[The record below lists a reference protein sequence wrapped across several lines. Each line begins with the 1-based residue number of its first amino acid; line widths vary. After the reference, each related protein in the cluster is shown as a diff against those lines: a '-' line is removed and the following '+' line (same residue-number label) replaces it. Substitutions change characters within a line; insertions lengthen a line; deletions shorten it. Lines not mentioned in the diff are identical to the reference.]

1 MSEMGTG
8 GTIKATKDGTMTRAL
23 TVADYEARIW
33 IYREQ
38 AVGGYIGIGRTL
50 NEAKA
55 AGVVGHGEWE
65 AWVERTTGLSIRQAQ
80 RCMRAAQE
88 IREGSFLGQ
97 LDISKATMLLA
108 SGLDEEEREILGAR
122 AAEDGATVKELRE
135 EIRQMKLAKV
145 HDSGALAEAKGELKK
160 AREERDQIRAQMQAL
175 HKGFEERADEIRKA
189 AYIQGKDDGAKE
201 GGRAEAEA
209 QGRIREMEAKLE
221 RADVQAKDR
230 EKKLGDQ
237 VKEAE
242 LRVKDAE
249 RKLREA
255 VDAAEER
262 AREAEKAARE
272 MKETRE
278 AIRKEADA
286 DARKEYE
293 GKLRFLA
300 REKEGLDEVLQDMR
314 AELEEKDKAQ
324 SARWDEGY
332 KAGQDQARTAAEWK
346 ASERIAEAERAR
358 ADAEMR
364 AREAEQARIDA
375 EAELNKQTKYAEA
388 LAKKMDE
395 MGERHQMDLACCD
408 REAREE
414 EREKIAAEAQEIEQ
428 LRAELEAA
436 EGREAKRA
444 KELAELRKEKAQ
456 AGMDAARG
464 IRAERMQGMDLAA
477 AVRSFIGAAGT
488 LPQMGPALAGM
499 EESEREMIRA
509 QVDTVAEW
517 VRASRTALE
526 AITADGCIA

>member
-8 GTIKATKDGTMTRAL
+8 GTIKATKGEMTRAL

-108 SGLDEEEREILGAR
+108 SGLDEEEREILGER

-175 HKGFEERADEIRKA
+175 HKGFEARAEELQKA
-189 AYIQGKDDGAKE
+189 AYARGKDDGAK
-201 GGRAEAEA
+201 GSGQAEAVA
-209 QGRIREMEAKLE
+209 QGKLREMEQKLE
-221 RADVQAKDR
+221 RAGIEAKDR
-230 EKKLGDQ
+230 EKALADQ
-237 VKEAE
+237 LKEAE
-242 LRVKDAE
+242 GRVKDAE
-249 RKLREA
+249 KQLREKM
-255 VDAAEER
+255 D
-262 AREAEKAARE
+262 
-272 MKETRE
+272 

-300 REKEGLDEVLQDMR
+300 REKEGLDEALADMR
-314 AELEEKDKAQ
+314 AELAEKDKAQ

-332 KAGQDQARTAAEWK
+332 RAGQDQARRDTEEVLKHAQQAIDEMK
-346 ASERIAEAERAR
+346 EQQ
-358 ADAEMR
+358 ADKMR
-364 AREAEQARIDA
+364 ARIQ
-375 EAELNKQTKYAEA
+375 ELE
-388 LAKKMDE
+388 
-395 MGERHQMDLACCD
+395 
-408 REAREE
+408 
-414 EREKIAAEAQEIEQ
+414 
-428 LRAELEAA
+428 AELEAA

-526 AITADGCIA
+526 SIQADASIE

>member
-8 GTIKATKDGTMTRAL
+8 GKAAGMAARNEAQDGGLAKIVASKIVARNEERADIVGAKAGEMGLQMAGGRAL

-108 SGLDEEEREILGAR
+108 SGLDEEEREILGER

-221 RADVQAKDR
+221 RAGIEAKDR
-230 EKKLGDQ
+230 EKALADQ
-237 VKEAE
+237 LKEAE
-242 LRVKDAE
+242 GRVKDAE
-249 RKLREA
+249 KQLREK
-255 VDAAEER
+255 VD
-262 AREAEKAARE
+262 
-272 MKETRE
+272 

-300 REKEGLDEVLQDMR
+300 REKEGLDEALADMR
-314 AELEEKDKAQ
+314 AELAEKDKAQ

-332 KAGQDQARTAAEWK
+332 RAGQDQARRDTEEVLKHAQQAIDEMK
-346 ASERIAEAERAR
+346 EQQ
-358 ADAEMR
+358 ADKMR
-364 AREAEQARIDA
+364 ARIQ
-375 EAELNKQTKYAEA
+375 ELE
-388 LAKKMDE
+388 
-395 MGERHQMDLACCD
+395 
-408 REAREE
+408 
-414 EREKIAAEAQEIEQ
+414 
-428 LRAELEAA
+428 AELEAA

-526 AITADGCIA
+526 SIQADASIE

>member
-8 GTIKATKDGTMTRAL
+8 GKAAGMAARNEAQAGGLAKIAARNEERADIVGTKAGEMGLQVAGGRVL

-33 IYREQ
+33 LYREQ

-97 LDISKATMLLA
+97 LDISKATMLLS
-108 SGLDEEEREILGAR
+108 SGLDEEEREILGER

-145 HDSGALAEAKGELKK
+145 RDTGALTEAKGELKRAK
-160 AREERDQIRAQMQAL
+160 EERDQIRAQMQAL
-175 HKGFEERADEIRKA
+175 HKGFEARAEELQKA
-189 AYIQGKDDGAKE
+189 AYARGKDDGAK
-201 GGRAEAEA
+201 GSGQAEAVA
-209 QGRIREMEAKLE
+209 QGKLREMEQKLE
-221 RADVQAKDR
+221 RAGIEAKDR
-230 EKKLGDQ
+230 EKALADQ
-237 VKEAE
+237 LREAE
-242 LRVKDAE
+242 GRVKDAE
-249 RKLREA
+249 KQLREK
-255 VDAAEER
+255 VD
-262 AREAEKAARE
+262 
-272 MKETRE
+272 

-300 REKEGLDEVLQDMR
+300 REKEGLDEALADMR
-314 AELEEKDKAQ
+314 EELK
-324 SARWDEGY
+324 
-332 KAGQDQARTAAEWK
+332 AAE
-346 ASERIAEAERAR
+346 S
-358 ADAEMR
+358 
-364 AREAEQARIDA
+364 
-375 EAELNKQTKYAEA
+375 
-388 LAKKMDE
+388 
-395 MGERHQMDLACCD
+395 
-408 REAREE
+408 
-414 EREKIAAEAQEIEQ
+414 
-428 LRAELEAA
+428 
-436 EGREAKRA
+436 REAKRA

-464 IRAERMQGMDLAA
+464 IRAPRMQGMDLAA
-477 AVRSFIGAAGT
+477 AVRAFIGAAGT
-488 LPQMGPALAGM
+488 LPQMGPALAGIA
-499 EESEREMIRA
+499 ESEREMIRA

-526 AITADGCIA
+526 AISADGSIA

>member
-8 GTIKATKDGTMTRAL
+8 GTIKATKGEMTRAL

-108 SGLDEEEREILGAR
+108 SGLDEEEREILGER

-221 RADVQAKDR
+221 RAGIEAKDR
-230 EKKLGDQ
+230 EKALADQ
-237 VKEAE
+237 LKEAE
-242 LRVKDAE
+242 GRVKDAE
-249 RKLREA
+249 KQLREK
-255 VDAAEER
+255 VD
-262 AREAEKAARE
+262 
-272 MKETRE
+272 

-300 REKEGLDEVLQDMR
+300 REKEGLDEALADMR
-314 AELEEKDKAQ
+314 AELAEKDKAQ

-332 KAGQDQARTAAEWK
+332 RAGQDQARRDTEEVLKHAQQAIDEMK
-346 ASERIAEAERAR
+346 EQQ
-358 ADAEMR
+358 ADKMR
-364 AREAEQARIDA
+364 ARIQ
-375 EAELNKQTKYAEA
+375 ELE
-388 LAKKMDE
+388 
-395 MGERHQMDLACCD
+395 
-408 REAREE
+408 
-414 EREKIAAEAQEIEQ
+414 
-428 LRAELEAA
+428 AELEAA

-526 AITADGCIA
+526 SIQADASIE

>member
-8 GTIKATKDGTMTRAL
+8 GTMKATKDGTMTRAL

-122 AAEDGATVKELRE
+122 AAEDGATVKELKE
-135 EIRQMKLAKV
+135 EIRQLKVAKV
-145 HDSGALAEAKGELKK
+145 HDTGALAEAKGELKR
-160 AREERDQIRAQMQAL
+160 AREERDQIRVQMQAL

-189 AYIQGKDDGAKE
+189 AYTQGKDDGAKE

-262 AREAEKAARE
+262 ARAAEETARDAEKAKKEAEKALRE
-272 MKETRE
+272 DLD

-300 REKEGLDEVLQDMR
+300 REKEGLDETLADMR
-314 AELEEKDKAQ
+314 AELAEKDKAQ
-324 SARWDEGY
+324 SARWNEGY
-332 KAGQDQARTAAEWK
+332 RAGQDQARRDTEEVLKHAQQA
-346 ASERIAEAERAR
+346 I
-358 ADAEMR
+358 DEMK
-364 AREAEQARIDA
+364 EEQA
-375 EAELNKQTKYAEA
+375 
-388 LAKKMDE
+388 DE
-395 MGERHQMDLACCD
+395 MSRRI
-408 REAREE
+408 RELE
-414 EREKIAAEAQEIEQ
+414 
-428 LRAELEAA
+428 AELEAA
-436 EGREAKRA
+436 ESREAKRA

-526 AITADGCIA
+526 AISADASIE

>member
-8 GTIKATKDGTMTRAL
+8 GKATGMAARNEAQAGGLAKITARNAERADIVGTKAGEMGLQMAGGRAL

-38 AVGGYIGIGRTL
+38 AVGGYIGIGKTL

-122 AAEDGATVKELRE
+122 AADGATVKELKE
-135 EIRQMKLAKV
+135 EIRQLKVAKV
-145 HDSGALAEAKGELKK
+145 HDTGALAEAKGELKK
-160 AREERDQIRAQMQAL
+160 AQAERDQIRAQMQAL
-175 HKGFEERADEIRKA
+175 HRGFEARADEIRKA
-189 AYIQGKDDGAKE
+189 AYIQGKDDGTKE

-272 MKETRE
+272 MKEQQADEMSAR
-278 AIRKEADA
+278 IR
-286 DARKEYE
+286 
-293 GKLRFLA
+293 
-300 REKEGLDEVLQDMR
+300 
-314 AELEEKDKAQ
+314 ELE
-324 SARWDEGY
+324 S
-332 KAGQDQARTAAEWK
+332 
-346 ASERIAEAERAR
+346 
-358 ADAEMR
+358 
-364 AREAEQARIDA
+364 
-375 EAELNKQTKYAEA
+375 
-388 LAKKMDE
+388 
-395 MGERHQMDLACCD
+395 
-408 REAREE
+408 
-414 EREKIAAEAQEIEQ
+414 
-428 LRAELEAA
+428 ELEAA
-436 EGREAKRA
+436 ESREAKRA

-526 AITADGCIA
+526 AIAADASIE

>member
-8 GTIKATKDGTMTRAL
+8 GTIKATKGETTRAL

-108 SGLDEEEREILGAR
+108 SGLDEEEREILGER

-175 HKGFEERADEIRKA
+175 HKGFEARAEELQKA
-189 AYIQGKDDGAKE
+189 AYARGKDDGAK
-201 GGRAEAEA
+201 GSGQAEAVA
-209 QGRIREMEAKLE
+209 QGKLREMEAKLE
-221 RADVQAKDR
+221 RAGIEAKDR
-230 EKKLGDQ
+230 EKALADQ
-237 VKEAE
+237 
-242 LRVKDAE
+242 
-249 RKLREA
+249 LREA
-255 VDAAEER
+255 EGRVVDAEKQL
-262 AREAEKAARE
+262 REKVD
-272 MKETRE
+272 

-300 REKEGLDEVLQDMR
+300 REKEGLDEALADMR

-526 AITADGCIA
+526 AISADASIE

>member
-8 GTIKATKDGTMTRAL
+8 GTIKATKGETTRVL

-108 SGLDEEEREILGAR
+108 SGLDEEEREILGER

-175 HKGFEERADEIRKA
+175 HKGFEARAEELQKA
-189 AYIQGKDDGAKE
+189 AYARGKDDGAK
-201 GGRAEAEA
+201 GSGQAEAVA
-209 QGRIREMEAKLE
+209 QGKIREMEQKME
-221 RADVQAKDR
+221 RAGIEAKDR
-230 EKKLGDQ
+230 EKALADQ
-237 VKEAE
+237 LKEAE
-242 LRVKDAE
+242 GRVKDAE
-249 RKLREA
+249 KQLREK
-255 VDAAEER
+255 VD
-262 AREAEKAARE
+262 
-272 MKETRE
+272 

-300 REKEGLDEVLQDMR
+300 REKEGLDEALADMR
-314 AELEEKDKAQ
+314 AELAEKDKAQ

-332 KAGQDQARTAAEWK
+332 RAGQDQARRDTEEVLKHAQQAIDEMK
-346 ASERIAEAERAR
+346 EQQ
-358 ADAEMR
+358 ADKMR
-364 AREAEQARIDA
+364 ARIQ
-375 EAELNKQTKYAEA
+375 ELE
-388 LAKKMDE
+388 
-395 MGERHQMDLACCD
+395 
-408 REAREE
+408 
-414 EREKIAAEAQEIEQ
+414 
-428 LRAELEAA
+428 AELEAA

-526 AITADGCIA
+526 AIAADGCIA

>member
-8 GTIKATKDGTMTRAL
+8 GTIQAMKGETTRVL

-108 SGLDEEEREILGAR
+108 SGLDEEEREILGER

-175 HKGFEERADEIRKA
+175 HKGFEARAEELQKA
-189 AYIQGKDDGAKE
+189 AYARGKDDGAK
-201 GGRAEAEA
+201 GSGQAEAVA
-209 QGRIREMEAKLE
+209 QGKIREMEQKLE
-221 RADVQAKDR
+221 RAGIEAKDR
-230 EKKLGDQ
+230 EKALADQ
-237 VKEAE
+237 LREAE
-242 LRVKDAE
+242 GRVKDAE
-249 RKLREA
+249 KQLREK
-255 VDAAEER
+255 VD
-262 AREAEKAARE
+262 
-272 MKETRE
+272 

-300 REKEGLDEVLQDMR
+300 REKEGLDEALADMR
-314 AELEEKDKAQ
+314 AELAEKDKAQ

-332 KAGQDQARTAAEWK
+332 RAGQDQARRDTEEVLKHAQQAIDEMK
-346 ASERIAEAERAR
+346 EQQ
-358 ADAEMR
+358 ADKMR
-364 AREAEQARIDA
+364 ARIQ
-375 EAELNKQTKYAEA
+375 ELE
-388 LAKKMDE
+388 
-395 MGERHQMDLACCD
+395 
-408 REAREE
+408 
-414 EREKIAAEAQEIEQ
+414 
-428 LRAELEAA
+428 AELEAA

-444 KELAELRKEKAQ
+444 KELAELKKEKAQ

-477 AVRSFIGAAGT
+477 AVRAFIGAAGT

-499 EESEREMIRA
+499 AESEREQIRA

-526 AITADGCIA
+526 AISADASIE